1 VDFLQGTAKFV
12 SDHVIE
18 VEGKRYAAD
27 HILIAS
33 GSYPVSEGFPGSDL
47 CMTSDGFFEISVLP
61 KRMICIGG
69 GYIGVEC
76 A

>member
-1 VDFLQGTAKFV
+1 MDFLYGTAKFV

-18 VEGKRYAAD
+18 VEGKRYTAD

-33 GSYPVSEGFPGSDL
+33 CSYPVSESFPGSDL
-47 CMTSDGFFEISVLP
+47 CITSDRFFEMNELP